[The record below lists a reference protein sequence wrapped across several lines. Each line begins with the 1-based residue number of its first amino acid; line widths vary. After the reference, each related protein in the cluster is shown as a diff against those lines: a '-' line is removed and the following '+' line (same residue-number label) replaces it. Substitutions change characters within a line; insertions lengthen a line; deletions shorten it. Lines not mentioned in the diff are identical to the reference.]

1 MVESKGVMIMK
12 TTEVKMETNLEEI
25 KRKIGDYWKD
35 AGEEYDNYPG
45 FDTEEEKEEWK
56 KFLSNEIGENK
67 LRILDAGTGTGFLAL
82 PLAEMRHDVVGI
94 DLSEGMLSRAIK
106 KAKERGLNP
115 DLRFGDAE
123 SLDFDD
129 EGFDVVVSRWVLWTL
144 IRPDKAI
151 EEWMRVLKPGGQV
164 YAFGSKEPGRKG
176 RLNWFKANL
185 AMTAITVLERRNAW
199 ARSDYNKEVKENLP
213 LHYDKAG
220 PEEKVEL
227 LKKAGFKDV
236 YVIDLEEINKIHK
249 EKSKEVPLRYRLIWP
264 GNEWCCIKGRKS
276 EGRG

>member
-1 MVESKGVMIMK
+1 MVESKGVTIMK
-12 TTEVKMETNLEEI
+12 TTEVKIETELEEI

-56 KFLSNEIGENK
+56 RFLSNEISGNK

-82 PLAEMRHDVVGI
+82 PLAEMGYDVVGI
-94 DLSEGMLSRAIK
+94 DLSEGMLSRAVK
-106 KAKERGLNP
+106 KAKERGLNL
-115 DLRFGDAE
+115 DLRMGDVE

-129 EGFDVVVSRWVLWTL
+129 GSFDVVVSRWVLWTL
-144 IRPDKAI
+144 TQPEKAI
-151 EEWMRVLKPGGQV
+151 EEWMRVLKPGGWM

-176 RLNWFKANL
+176 RLSWFKANFGRI
-185 AMTAITVLERRNAW
+185 AITVLERRNAW
-199 ARSDYNKEVKENLP
+199 ARSDYDKDVKENLP

-220 PEEKVEL
+220 PDEEVKL
-227 LKKAGFKDV
+227 LKKAGFTDV
-236 YVIDLEEINKIHK
+236 NVIDLGEVNRIHG
-249 EKSKEVPLRYRLIWP
+249 EKSKEVPLRYKLTWP

-276 EGRG
+276 EA